1 MITITPQAAAKLS
14 EIMKQQEDP
23 EARLRLFITKG
34 GCHGYS
40 YGMAFDPERREGD
53 EVIAQHGVEVVV
65 DPFSSR
71 MLAGAQI
78 DFVRSVMGEGFAVR
92 NPNAVETCGCGH
104 SFQTRDQSG
113 EPDPCEDAAQNQ
125 SPRN

>member
-1 MITITPQAAAKLS
+1 MITITPQAATKLA
-14 EIMKQQEDP
+14 EILKQQDDP
-23 EARLRLFITKG
+23 ETRLRLFITKG

-40 YGMAFDPERREGD
+40 YGMTFDPERRED
-53 EVIAQHGVEVVV
+53 DQVIAQHGVEVVV

-71 MLAGAQI
+71 ILAGAQI
-78 DFVRSVMGEGFAVR
+78 DFVQSGMGEGFAVR

-113 EPDPCEDAAQNQ
+113 EPDPCEDAAQPQ
-125 SPRN
+125 STQN

>member
-1 MITITPQAAAKLS
+1 MISITAQAAAKLS
-14 EIMKQQEDP
+14 EIIKQQDDP
-23 EARLRLFITKG
+23 ATRLRLFITKG

-40 YGMAFDPERREGD
+40 YGMTFDPERRQD
-53 EVIAQHGVEVVV
+53 DQVIAQHGVEVVV

-78 DFVRSVMGEGFAVR
+78 DYVRSVTGEGFAVR

-104 SFQTRDQSG
+104 SFQTQDG
-113 EPDPCEDAAQNQ
+113 GGDPDPCEDAAETQ
-125 SPRN
+125 STRN